1 MRISEDIVEDLFDK
15 WAKNNSFIHVEFM
28 YITGLNGLH
37 NLEIFNDKEEFS
49 SLKELRIKESEVLPQ
64 KVEQLKKYS
73 NNFKLI
79 IYK

>member
-1 MRISEDIVEDLFDK
+1 
-15 WAKNNSFIHVEFM
+15 M

-64 KVEQLKKYS
+64 KIEQLKKCS
-73 NNFKLI
+73 NNFKLV